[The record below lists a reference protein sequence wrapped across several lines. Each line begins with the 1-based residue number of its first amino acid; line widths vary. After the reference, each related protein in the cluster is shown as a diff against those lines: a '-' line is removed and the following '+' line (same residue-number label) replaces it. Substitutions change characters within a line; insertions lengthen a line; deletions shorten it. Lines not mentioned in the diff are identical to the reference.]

1 MKQLIGYTLAV
12 LAVLAP
18 VAGNAGDEAVFNRL
32 DTDKNGQI
40 SRDELVKSDL
50 VVVKDAKGQHH
61 VVHRDMVK
69 QGDAA
74 ALTEAQKQRLFGQ
87 IDTDKSGQ
95 INRKEWNCASPNG
108 FILWKF

>member
-1 MKQLIGYTLAV
+1 MKQLIVCAATALTV
-12 LAVLAP
+12 LGP
-18 VAGNAGDEAVFNRL
+18 VAGNANDEALFNRL
-32 DTDKNGQI
+32 DGDKNGQV

-50 VVVKDAKGQHH
+50 VVVKDAKGRHH

-74 ALTEAQKQRLFGQ
+74 ALTETQKQRLFGQ
-87 IDTDKSGQ
+87 IDADKSGQ
-95 INRKEWNCASPNG
+95 ISRKEWNRASPNG

>member
-1 MKQLIGYTLAV
+1 MKQLIVCVAAMLTV
-12 LAVLAP
+12 LGP

-32 DTDKNGQI
+32 DADKNGQI

-50 VVVKDAKGQHH
+50 VVVKDAKGQQQ

-69 QGDAA
+69 QGNAA

-87 IDTDKSGQ
+87 IDTDKNGQ
-95 INRKEWNCASPNG
+95 ISRKEWNRASPNG

>member
-1 MKQLIGYTLAV
+1 MKQLIVCAATV
-12 LAVLAP
+12 LTVLGP

-32 DTDKNGQI
+32 DGDKNGQI
-40 SRDELVKSDL
+40 SRDELIKSDL

-74 ALTEAQKQRLFGQ
+74 ALTEAQKQRLFGT
-87 IDTDKSGQ
+87 IDTDKSGH
-95 INRKEWNCASPNG
+95 ISRKEWNRASPNG